1 MKGQRDGRCRTAEQQ
16 EIIRQQAVKAVL
28 TGMKQVE
35 AARVFGVT
43 KTAVSL
49 WVKKAKGKGIGSLK
63 AKKRGG
69 RKPGLLKGWQA
80 SWVVRTIR
88 DKHPD
93 QLKLNLV
100 LWTREAIQKLIE
112 QRFGIKMAIRTVGDY
127 LHRWGMTPQKPVTKA
142 YQQNP
147 EAVKRWLEKEYPE
160 IQTKAKREKAV
171 IFWGDEMGLR
181 SDHVAG
187 KSYSPKG
194 KKPVLLKTGD
204 RFSCNM
210 ISAVSNVGKLYFS
223 VFQGSFVIP
232 VYLNFLKRLIRQS
245 KGRKVIL
252 IVDGHPVHKAIAVKE
267 WLSEHVHEIEVYLLP
282 GYSPELNPDELL
294 NQDLKSNVF
303 KKERPRSKKDLK
315 TLLKAKLYEIQKQPK
330 KIQSYFKG
338 RYVLYAAA

>member
-1 MKGQRDGRCRTAEQQ
+1 MKSQRDGRRRTAEQQ
-16 EIIRQQAVKAVL
+16 EVIRQQAVRAVL
-28 TGMKQVE
+28 SGMKQVE

-49 WVKKAKGKGIGSLK
+49 WVKKAKGKGIKSLK

-100 LWTREAIQKLIE
+100 LWTREAVRKLIE
-112 QRFGIKMAIRTVGDY
+112 QRFGVKMAIRTVGDY
-127 LHRWGMTPQKPVTKA
+127 LHRWDMTPQKPVSKA

-147 EAVKRWLEKEYPE
+147 EAVKRWLEEEYPE
-160 IQTKAKREKAV
+160 IQKKARQEKA
-171 IFWGDEMGLR
+171 ILFWGDEMGLR
-181 SDHVAG
+181 SDHVVG
-187 KSYSPKG
+187 KSFSLKG

-232 VYLNFLKRLIRQS
+232 VYLGFLKRLIHQN

-267 WLSEHVHEIEVYLLP
+267 WLREHADEIEVYLLP

-294 NQDLKSNVF
+294 NQDLKANVF
-303 KKERPRSKKDLK
+303 KEKRPRSKNDLK
-315 TLLKAKLYEIQKQPK
+315 ALLKAKLYEIQKQPE

-338 RYVLYAAA
+338 RHVLYAAA